1 MQKEQKDTVES
12 SMMIIDGSECVCH
25 LQEVDQNGKQKR
37 IEYHLICH
45 NSWICSTGD
54 PVNLLRSLREKFTR
68 FYTHV
73 FSLSLINSTPSAAD
87 LPSRSVASPLAEHFL
102 PGDGIA
108 LDKELYSF
116 VEIDKGSMRF
126 EQVGIFKNA
135 SPIASDLVLTVRFS
149 KKGISYNPQP

>member
-108 LDKELYSF
+108 LDSRQGAVFLRRDRQR
-116 VEIDKGSMRF
+116 I
-126 EQVGIFKNA
+126 NA
-135 SPIASDLVLTVRFS
+135 F
-149 KKGISYNPQP
+149 